1 MAKAL
6 EDRGHSLAVTRPFQ
20 LRRYEAGNLPD
31 PGQCPDAIIA
41 VNDRADGVPHTR
53 LALSNGASWDLFAR
67 TDEVKPTA
75 ALAVIPA
82 QPQQDVTRLVQLAFA
97 DALPALQ
104 QQLKAA
110 QIAPAQIGS
119 DAGWQQGQKQLA
131 DAFLEMS
138 DHVNRLL
145 RENADLMASCDE
157 LKSRVE
163 YLERHALARVE
174 TAA

>member
-20 LRRYEAGNLPD
+20 LRRYDAGSLPD
-31 PGQCPDAIIA
+31 PGQCPDGVIV
-41 VNDRADGVPHTR
+41 VNDRSDGVPRTR

-75 ALAVIPA
+75 ALAVVSP
-82 QPQQDVTRLVQLAFA
+82 QPQQDVTRLVQIAFA

-104 QQLKAA
+104 QQIKSA
-110 QIAPAQIGS
+110 QIAPAQLTSDSGWQHGQKIMS
-119 DAGWQQGQKQLA
+119 DALV
-131 DAFLEMS
+131 EMAE
-138 DHVNRLL
+138 HVNRLL
-145 RENADLMASCDE
+145 RENADLMA
-157 LKSRVE
+157 RVE